1 MKVRF
6 LMFELLFYISYFP
19 VTFFAIYIIEK
30 EIKHNTFVG
39 SVWSKVTLL
48 ERVVACMIPLYREF
62 ILIILYIQN
71 RKPNW
76 FPRPL

>member
-1 MKVRF
+1 
-6 LMFELLFYISYFP
+6 MFELLFYISYFP

-30 EIKHNTFVG
+30 EVKHNTFVG

-62 ILIILYIQN
+62 ILIILYIKN

>member
-1 MKVRF
+1 
-6 LMFELLFYISYFP
+6 MFEQLFYIYYFP
-19 VTFFAIYIIEK
+19 VTFFAMYTIEK
-30 EIKHNTFVG
+30 EVKRNTFVG
-39 SVWSKVTLL
+39 SVWSGATLL